1 MTDLNSAELW
11 NDFKELESVL
21 KERIEFIGYLKKVKD
36 HPMEQEINQAY
47 EVFELGLKH
56 LIKLREL
63 HNSSVKL
70 DFNSPRDNF
79 QACAQAHKAF
89 QFLRDTAHLYIFKVI
104 NHNEIELQTLTDFQL
119 NNYDKKFDF
128 SRQIQVISD
137 YKARLQKA
145 IVEISNYNK
154 YFHSNLQ
161 IG

>member
-1 MTDLNSAELW
+1 MIELNSPELW
-11 NDFKELESVL
+11 NDFKELEAVL
-21 KERIEFIGYLKKVKD
+21 KERIEFIGDLKKVEN

-56 LIKLREL
+56 LIKLRDL
-63 HNSSVKL
+63 HKSSVKL
-70 DFNSPRDNF
+70 DFNSQRDNF

-89 QFLRDTAHLYIFKVI
+89 QFLRDTVHLYIFKVI

-119 NNYDKKFDF
+119 NNYDKQFDF

-145 IVEISNYNK
+145 IIEISNYNK
-154 YFHSNLQ
+154 YFHSNLK
-161 IG
+161 